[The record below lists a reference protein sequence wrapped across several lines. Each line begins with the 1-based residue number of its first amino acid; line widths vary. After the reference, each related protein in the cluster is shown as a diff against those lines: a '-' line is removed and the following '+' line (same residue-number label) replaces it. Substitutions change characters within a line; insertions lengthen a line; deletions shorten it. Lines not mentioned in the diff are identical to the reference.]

1 MRYKATAQ
9 GNVPFTAEENA
20 ARDAEEA
27 AWEAGRLDRLS
38 QEAREKRNKQISL
51 CDWVVIKAAENGASP
66 SSEWLSYRQALRDIP
81 QQVGFPENIVWP
93 VPPS

>member
-1 MRYKATAQ
+1 MASRTVHKDGVMRYKATAQ
-9 GNVPFTAEENA
+9 GNVPFTVEENA
-20 ARDAEEA
+20 ARDAEES

-51 CDWVVIKAAENGASP
+51 CDWVVI
-66 SSEWLSYRQALRDIP
+66 P